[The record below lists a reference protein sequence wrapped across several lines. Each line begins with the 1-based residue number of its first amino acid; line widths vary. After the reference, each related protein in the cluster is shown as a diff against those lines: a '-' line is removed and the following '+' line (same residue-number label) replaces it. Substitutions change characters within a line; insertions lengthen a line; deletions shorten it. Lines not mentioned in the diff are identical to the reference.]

1 VPGRI
6 EDSPEIKKGMVLAV
20 EVMYCLGSDKVEQL
34 EDGWT
39 IAMRDG
45 KISGLFED
53 SVAVTDKGPQVLTR

>member
-1 VPGRI
+1 
-6 EDSPEIKKGMVLAV
+6 
-20 EVMYCLGSDKVEQL
+20 MYTQGSDKVEVL

-53 SVAVTDKGPQVLTR
+53 SVAVTDKGPIVLTR